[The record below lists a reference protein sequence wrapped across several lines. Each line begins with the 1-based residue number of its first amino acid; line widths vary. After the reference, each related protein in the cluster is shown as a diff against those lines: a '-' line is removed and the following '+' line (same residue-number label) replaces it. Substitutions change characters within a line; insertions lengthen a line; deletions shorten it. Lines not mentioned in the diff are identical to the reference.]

1 MRTRHTFCRRP
12 VFLAV
17 LITLLL
23 TLTGSGA
30 DAQKT
35 STPVPADEE
44 DILRQLNMAADE
56 AGSASAAA
64 STNSE
69 GPAGMVP
76 FLSGFNASLG
86 LASQHDAAEGW
97 SSIVSPNVAWR
108 FNRHFSLNAGLPIY
122 AYLNAAYITSEDVV
136 LGQVISAT
144 YGLRTQH
151 TLLGDTTI
159 AAEFEAHPKLFD
171 YNVTAI
177 LGTPTGDAPDG
188 LGAGQVTYAFNN
200 HFEHPVNMWLVPE
213 LELGIGNSSNLDNS
227 RIRKSYTDVGTNA
240 HFQLGLGAFL
250 PWHIAF
256 DSSAYEE
263 LPLTTQTVTSVTT
276 NGKKGKQLK
285 LITTSTNKSVGEDNG
300 FINILDIPLTSHII
314 LSGFYN
320 RSLRDHDDTAGFA
333 FTLMLQPTRHG
344 KEVEP

>member
-1 MRTRHTFCRRP
+1 M
-12 VFLAV
+12 ASA
-17 LITLLL
+17 TLH
-23 TLTGSGA
+23 
-30 DAQKT
+30 AQKKD
-35 STPVPADEE
+35 SSPPSGDEE
-44 DILRQLNMAADE
+44 DVLRQLNMNAEE

-76 FLSGFNASLG
+76 FARGFNASLG
-86 LASQHDAAEGW
+86 LTSQHDSAEGW

-159 AAEFEAHPKLFD
+159 AAEFEAHPRLFD

-177 LGTPTGDAPDG
+177 LGTPTGDATDG
-188 LGAGQVTYAFNN
+188 LGAGQVTFAVNN
-200 HFEHPVNMWLVPE
+200 HFEHPVNTWLVPE

-227 RIRKSYTDVGTNA
+227 RIRKSYTDVGVNA
-240 HFQLGLGAFL
+240 HFQLGLGFFL
-250 PWHIAF
+250 PFHMAF

-285 LITTSTNKSVGEDNG
+285 LITTSTDKSVGEDNG
-300 FINILDIPLTSHII
+300 FVNILDIPLTSHII

-333 FTLMLQPTRHG
+333 FTLLLQPTRHG
-344 KEVEP
+344 KEPEQ